1 MPVSYRL
8 KGSVIARYLAEHG
21 MSRRD
26 FADHVLV
33 DTRTVNALL
42 QGGPVRKHTLDR
54 VLARCN
60 ITLAELEASAS
71 DSESS
76 ISVPIDA
83 PLLDVLEAVHKECR
97 QQNVLF
103 QTPHLLAGL
112 FRFAPAYGM
121 ACFNALGDGVG
132 KKILDSANRY
142 LAESTLEYEP
152 FLWEQR
158 ADVKLAARL
167 AHEQDL
173 RSISFKQMLGG
184 VLAVD
189 PLSQT
194 VEQIQQEFGPLSPV
208 LQKLNE
214 LADSPQ
220 TRNFLK

>member
-8 KGSVIARYLAEHG
+8 KGSVIARYLADHG

-33 DTRTVNALL
+33 DTRTVSALL

-71 DSESS
+71 DSESQ
-76 ISVPIDA
+76 IILPIDA
-83 PLLDVLEAVHKECR
+83 PLLEVLETVHTDCR
-97 QQNVLF
+97 QRNVLF
-103 QTPHLLAGL
+103 QTPHMLAGL

-132 KKILDSANRY
+132 KRLLDSANRY
-142 LAESTLEYEP
+142 LAESTLAYQP
-152 FLWEQR
+152 FLWQQR
-158 ADVKLAARL
+158 DDVKLAARL
-167 AHEQDL
+167 AHEKDL

-184 VLAVD
+184 VLSVE
-189 PLSQT
+189 PLSHTMQ
-194 VEQIQQEFGPLSPV
+194 EIQREFGPLAPV
-208 LQKLNE
+208 LQKLDE
-214 LADSPQ
+214 LADAPRTS
-220 TRNFLK
+220 NFLK